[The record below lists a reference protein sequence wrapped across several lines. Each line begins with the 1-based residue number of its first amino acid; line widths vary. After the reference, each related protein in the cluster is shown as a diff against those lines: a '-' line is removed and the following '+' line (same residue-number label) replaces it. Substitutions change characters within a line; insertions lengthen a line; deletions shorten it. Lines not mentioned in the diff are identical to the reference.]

1 MTMSKQE
8 IAEQRFEL
16 IAPLLEPDIEQAE
29 RRARREKI
37 LERQRLLGKP
47 ISERTLRRYVQLYR
61 EKGLKGLEP
70 KGRDDCG
77 MLRGLS
83 RSVLDEAKIL
93 KAELPQR
100 SVRQII
106 EILEVE
112 GKIEPGSV
120 SAATLGRHLRK
131 EGLME
136 LLRPPR
142 AALGA
147 SKRSTATSSGR

>member
-70 KGRDDCG
+70 KGRDG
-77 MLRGLS
+77 LRNAA
-83 RSVLDEAKIL
+83 RI
-93 KAELPQR
+93 
-100 SVRQII
+100 
-106 EILEVE
+106 
-112 GKIEPGSV
+112 V
-120 SAATLGRHLRK
+120 SF
-131 EGLME
+131 
-136 LLRPPR
+136 
-142 AALGA
+142 
-147 SKRSTATSSGR
+147 SSG